1 MKQKVTN
8 IFFLF
13 FILLL
18 ILLLFLLQQA
28 YTGHSNPVSSSE
40 TALNITCSPLSIST
54 FSPTCPPTQT
64 TEDDSIFSYSQG
76 PKAWE
81 AKKVWSGSWAEETLD
96 GNKFGSFGCGLC
108 CLANIY
114 SSLSGH
120 VCSPIDMYHH
130 AKEVSNYSPSYGY
143 GAIDWNAMQSTI
155 LSCGFSTTL
164 EKKPLKYNKFK
175 HTMET
180 IPCAV
185 VLVSS
190 YYNDNFWKDTPGHYV
205 TIWNYSSEDDTVFL
219 SDSGDP
225 ARNRQRIPLRYVYDA
240 LKESSSYQL
249 LCIQSY
255 SEEENQWGWDEITE
269 EWIAP

>member
-1 MKQKVTN
+1 MKQKATN
-8 IFFLF
+8 MFFLL
-13 FILLL
+13 FILMLV
-18 ILLLFLLQQA
+18 ILFFFLQQ
-28 YTGHSNPVSSSE
+28 TQTNQQNPISSSE
-40 TALNITCSPLSIST
+40 TTLDITCSPLNTST
-54 FSPTCPPTQT
+54 ISPTCSPSQATK
-64 TEDDSIFSYSQG
+64 DDGIFSYSQG

-81 AKKVWSGSWAEETLD
+81 AKRVWSGSWAEMTLD

-114 SSLSGH
+114 STLSGH
-120 VCSPIDMYHH
+120 VCSPIDMYDH
-130 AKEVSNYSPSYGY
+130 AKEVSNYTPSYGY

-155 LSCGFSTTL
+155 LSCGFSSSL
-164 EKKPLKYNKFK
+164 EKKPLKYKKFK
-175 HTMET
+175 HTVAN

-190 YYNDNFWKDTPGHYV
+190 YYNDTFWKNTPGHYV

-225 ARNRQRIPLRYVYDA
+225 NRNRQRIPLRYIYDA
-240 LKESSSYQL
+240 LKESSNYQL
-249 LCIQSY
+249 LCIHSY
-255 SEEENQWGWDEITE
+255 SEDENQWGWDEISD